1 MAGVTFPGCPET
13 FFSGGRSRMGFEE
26 AGRSEQ
32 ERDRH
37 QKLHRIQQGDIFA
50 VPLGTVYWFYNH
62 GDQDL
67 ILLTVF
73 DLNNKFNQLDNSLR
87 VLIIINFHFFLISIY
102 SEFIKSISFIIT
114 KKKLVIYYY
123 SSSHWWKT
131 FKGYH
136 QANSLVENRKRR
148 SKSKR
153 T

>member
-1 MAGVTFPGCPET
+1 MAGVTFPRCPET
-13 FFSGGRSRMGFEE
+13 FFS
-26 AGRSEQ
+26 GRSEQ

-102 SEFIKSISFIIT
+102 SEFIKSMLFIIANLLFFFFWLYIIIVLPIGG
-114 KKKLVIYYY
+114 KLSRVIIRPTVW
-123 SSSHWWKT
+123 S
-131 FKGYH
+131 
-136 QANSLVENRKRR
+136 
-148 SKSKR
+148 R
-153 T
+153 TGREEAKAKEHN